1 MTDPRLAIEQERTE
15 QEQERTERV
24 REHEKSGRF
33 KAFMDA
39 VPLLATLAT
48 ATVAVFGSL
57 QSQQQYRDAQA
68 SERFQSAVE
77 LLAGDDLTT
86 RVGGIALLGQVAQTS
101 SERRENAVRLLATY
115 LRVHSPVTE
124 EGRAKPVVT
133 APPTEEVRAVLSA
146 LHYRGDV
153 KGVDLGRISARNLMA
168 SGNDLTGLV
177 FARSDLSGSLLE
189 GANLTGVPF
198 RQATLRGVNFR
209 GANLTRAAFQEADL
223 TGAQFQGA
231 DLSGADLTQV
241 KGLTSA
247 MLAGATTDAD
257 TRLPN
262 GITVPPAEPAS
273 TVKPPVR

>member
-57 QSQQQYRDAQA
+57 QSQQQYRDTQA

-86 RVGGIALLGQVAQTS
+86 RVGGIALLGQVQQRAARK
-101 SERRENAVRLLATY
+101 RRAAARHLPARSLA
-115 LRVHSPVTE
+115 RDR
-124 EGRAKPVVT
+124 GRPHKASGHGP
-133 APPTEEVRAVLSA
+133 PPTEEVRAVLSA
-146 LHYRGDV
+146 LQYRGDV
-153 KGVDLGRISARNLMA
+153 KGVDLGRISARNLME
-168 SGNDLTGLV
+168 SGTDLTGLV

-209 GANLTRAAFQEADL
+209 GADLTRAAFQEADL
-223 TGAQFQGA
+223 TGAQLQGA

-257 TRLPN
+257 TRLPD